1 MQKILKKSFFMILLI
16 ISIVFL
22 PNNVNALSTMS
33 NLSEIKSGYTANDV
47 VYYKLD
53 VEINK
58 KGTININGQE
68 INVARRRRKDF
79 EIAFQRYDLEFRG
92 E

>member
-1 MQKILKKSFFMILLI
+1 MRRDCSLVQLEDMLDRNLFIRISKSC
-16 ISIVFL
+16 IV
-22 PNNVNALSTMS
+22 
-33 NLSEIKSGYTANDV
+33 NLMNIDSY
-47 VYYKLD
+47 
-53 VEINK
+53 K

-79 EIAFQRYDLEFRG
+79 EIEFQRYDLEFKG

>member
-1 MQKILKKSFFMILLI
+1 MHRDCSLVQLEDMLDRDLFIRISKSC
-16 ISIVFL
+16 IVNL
-22 PNNVNALSTMS
+22 MNVDS
-33 NLSEIKSGYTANDV
+33 Y
-47 VYYKLD
+47 
-53 VEINK
+53 K

-92 E
+92 Q

>member
-1 MQKILKKSFFMILLI
+1 M
-16 ISIVFL
+16 
-22 PNNVNALSTMS
+22 NVGS
-33 NLSEIKSGYTANDV
+33 Y
-47 VYYKLD
+47 
-53 VEINK
+53 K

-68 INVARRRRKDF
+68 INVARRRKDF

>member
-1 MQKILKKSFFMILLI
+1 MYIRAYDGYIEAQIGSKTMRRDCSLVQLEDMLDRNLFIRISKSC
-16 ISIVFL
+16 IV
-22 PNNVNALSTMS
+22 
-33 NLSEIKSGYTANDV
+33 NLMNIDSY
-47 VYYKLD
+47 
-53 VEINK
+53 K

-79 EIAFQRYDLEFRG
+79 EIEFQRYDLEFRG